1 MSVHF
6 ATSKTASTSVGPQQ
20 IAELITEARSA
31 NLRRARICLH
41 PETGDVLHEMIIA
54 LCRDSY
60 VAPHRHRRKTE
71 SFHMLAGEIDVVV
84 FDDDG
89 RPIAL
94 HTLSAENPDLPRVMR
109 LQHPV
114 WHSVLVRTE
123 YAVVHEVTNG
133 PFRKQDT
140 EIATWAA
147 DPDDATAVA
156 RFRGDMSSWCRKS
169 PAIHE
174 YSLPEKS

>member
-1 MSVHF
+1 MS
-6 ATSKTASTSVGPQQ
+6 TQIVGLAQPYAVVSPAA
-20 IAELITEARSA
+20 IAELLCAARRA
-31 NLRRARICLH
+31 PLRRARLCLH
-41 PETGDVLHEMIIA
+41 DGPDDPLHEMIIA

-60 VAPHRHRRKTE
+60 VAPHRHQRKTE
-71 SFHMLAGEIDVVV
+71 SFHMLAGEVDVVV

-89 RPIAL
+89 LPIAS
-94 HTLSAENPDLPRVMR
+94 HTLSAENPDIPRVMR
-109 LQHPV
+109 LQKSV
-114 WHSVLVRTE
+114 WHSVLMRTE
-123 YAVVHEVTNG
+123 YAVIHEVTNG

-140 EIATWAA
+140 EIAPWAA

-174 YSLPEKS
+174 YSLP

>member
-6 ATSKTASTSVGPQQ
+6 VTSKTAGTSVGPQQ
-20 IAELITEARSA
+20 IAELIAEARSA
-31 NLRRARICLH
+31 ILRRARICLH
-41 PETGDVLHEMIIA
+41 SGTDDVLHEMIIA
-54 LCRDSY
+54 LFRDSY

-71 SFHMLAGEIDVVV
+71 SFHMLAGEIEVVV
-84 FDDDG
+84 FDEDG
-89 RPIAL
+89 RPIAR

-109 LQHPV
+109 LQQPV

-133 PFRKQDT
+133 PFHKQDT
-140 EIATWAA
+140 EIAPWAA

-156 RFRGDMSSWCRKS
+156 RFRGDMASWYS
-169 PAIHE
+169 QPPEIHE
-174 YSLPEKS
+174 DSLP